1 MRRERIPETEWSQ
14 RRLPDA
20 IRQVGRNSTG
30 EEALAMRMNSTPR
43 IVARLRQSLR
53 WPSGRRG
60 GAAVAPKASGAISP
74 ATRAGGAPVIS
85 LGCGVTLDARA
96 INPIYVFAAG

>member
-1 MRRERIPETEWSQ
+1 
-14 RRLPDA
+14 
-20 IRQVGRNSTG
+20 
-30 EEALAMRMNSTPR
+30 MRMNSTPR
-43 IVARLRQSLR
+43 IVARLRESLR

-60 GAAVAPKASGAISP
+60 GAAVAPKASGTISP

-96 INPIYVFAAG
+96 INPIYVFAAGLAVLIPVWLLFLNK